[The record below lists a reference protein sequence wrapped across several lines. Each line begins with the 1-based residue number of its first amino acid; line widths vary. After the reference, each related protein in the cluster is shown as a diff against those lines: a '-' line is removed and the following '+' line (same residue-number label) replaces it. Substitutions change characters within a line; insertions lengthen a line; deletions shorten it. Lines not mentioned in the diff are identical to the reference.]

1 MSSERRVSPRMT
13 EALQFK
19 EVDSPARYARSTDKP
34 VRYVA
39 VADRQGMILGYLW
52 INDEDDAAGW
62 KVRRAAGDEGYN
74 KGSLWVSLLHDAKVR
89 DLTPA
94 AALAEM
100 IQNSDPAKSSHITD
114 AAPAEAP
121 GLAYVVQ
128 LADQD

>member
-1 MSSERRVSPRMT
+1 MSNERRVSPRMT
-13 EALQFK
+13 EPLQFK
-19 EVDSPARYARSTDKP
+19 EVDSPPRYARSTEKP

-39 VADRQGMILGYLW
+39 VADRQGMLLGYLW

-74 KGSLWVSLLHDAKVR
+74 KGSLWVSLLHDAKAR
-89 DLTPA
+89 GLAPS

-100 IQNSDPAKSSHITD
+100 IEASDPTRSSHIV
-114 AAPAEAP
+114 AGPPAEAA
-121 GLAYVVQ
+121 GLDTVVR